1 MIDLKNLRK
10 NYERQAGKQDFVKEA
25 MKKAKYDLAS
35 LREEM
40 IVIEKAQGILQT
52 VAQATQEELEYH
64 VSEIV
69 SLALEAVFPDP
80 YKLNLNFELRRNKSE
95 ADLTFS
101 KKKGEKIDPLTA
113 SGGGAVDV
121 ASFGLRVSLHSLQ
134 SPRTRSTIVLDE
146 PFRFL
151 SKGLQERASAMV
163 KEISQRLGVQFIIVT
178 HEANLLEAADK
189 VFEVENV
196 KRISKV
202 KVKND

>member
-40 IVIEKAQGILQT
+40 IVIEKAQGVLQT

-202 KVKND
+202 KND